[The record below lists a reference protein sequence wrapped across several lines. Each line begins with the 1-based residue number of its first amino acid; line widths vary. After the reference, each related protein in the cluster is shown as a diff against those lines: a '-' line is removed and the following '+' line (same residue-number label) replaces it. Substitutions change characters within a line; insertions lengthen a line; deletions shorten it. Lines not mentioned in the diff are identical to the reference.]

1 MSDKVKVFQTSAC
14 SNIVLY
20 EDMNAVGLKN
30 ISKLRVISGKRTY
43 RYRMTGNKNNDNNS
57 NSLKTRWGNRFI
69 IAAIIQGGIITGM
82 ALATVAFQL
91 LTTDVDIIQ
100 FLSLSFEGPAKWFF
114 IGIILYLILIVAIAT
129 TAVFYNHLEINLKRK
144 FSRVSNI
151 LAWIHL
157 FGMNIGGAGTTILM
171 IFAGLA
177 GSGVLSLFVKG
188 KLANQ
193 DVAILT
199 SFIPSIAIF
208 IVILSIGVICGGIA
222 YLMAYRSNA

>member
-1 MSDKVKVFQTSAC
+1 MM
-14 SNIVLY
+14 
-20 EDMNAVGLKN
+20 E
-30 ISKLRVISGKRTY
+30 
-43 RYRMTGNKNNDNNS
+43 NKNNDSNTNS
-57 NSLKTRWGNRFI
+57 PKAKWGNRFI

-114 IGIILYLILIVAIAT
+114 IGIILYLILVVAIAV

-144 FSRVSNI
+144 FSKVSNI

-157 FGMNIGGAGTTILM
+157 FGMNIGGAGTTLLM

-177 GSGVLSLFVKG
+177 GSGVLSLFTER
-188 KLANQ
+188 KLGNQ
-193 DVAILT
+193 DVAIMT
-199 SFIPSIAIF
+199 SFIPPIASF
-208 IVILSIGVICGGIA
+208 IVMLSVGVICGGIA
-222 YLMAYRSNA
+222 YLIAYRSKA